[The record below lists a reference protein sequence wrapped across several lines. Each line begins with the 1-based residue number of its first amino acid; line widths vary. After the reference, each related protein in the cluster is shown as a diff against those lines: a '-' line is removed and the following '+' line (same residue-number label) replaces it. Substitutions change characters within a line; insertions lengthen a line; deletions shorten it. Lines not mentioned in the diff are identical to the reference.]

1 MKLTEAITFK
11 HLIREARK
19 NPEMNEK
26 VSINQR
32 VIDHLEKAGNV
43 PGTDV
48 SNSFV
53 SFTEIDK
60 LGINPNSRFK
70 TPYGIYSY
78 PSFYVVDEV
87 GERKSMSRLPYVGDA
102 KFANIFSVRGN
113 IIDLG
118 NVSSSD
124 LSDLYQRVTELY
136 IKYAGIQSRT
146 NEWKDAI
153 DFLETNVFD
162 VATTYA
168 KIKTNGG
175 VLWWVTKEMASR
187 MMALDSWNTSNSAVS
202 WNKVFIAM
210 GIAGCIDSQGESIIH
225 TNEPTQAVFFSSRAI
240 ADVQRH
246 YNSYSPVDVK
256 AGIAKGEDNIRRI
269 EKNKQ
274 KKQYYKDLIEKL
286 ENSTETEIS
295 EYMLSDIRETS
306 MIISEPMAQDM
317 LANSNSV
324 ELKKWA
330 VYASI
335 LYGRALQ
342 PANTRFIQ
350 ESIAPDLSEQD
361 VAFIANSMVNE
372 GRGNALHILVS
383 LKDNMNLN
391 LINDNAFE
399 EYSMMIMK
407 NGIQG
412 VLMDMLD
419 TEIFKK
425 NFGFVKR
432 LIENSLTGLPE
443 LSQLIEKSIE
453 KNTDLRSD
461 YEELYNLSVTYID
474 KRLEDEDIENFT
486 DYMEEVF
493 WAFNGLVDNQ
503 YIEQLERDLSTYYRS

>member
-1 MKLTEAITFK
+1 MKINEAITFNN
-11 HLIREARK
+11 LIREARK

-60 LGINPNSRFK
+60 LGINPNSRYK

-87 GERKSMSRLPYVGDA
+87 GERKSMSRLPYVGDS

-118 NVSSSD
+118 KVSSSD

-136 IKYAGIQSRT
+136 IRYSGIQNRT
-146 NEWKDAI
+146 SEWKDAI

-274 KKQYYKDLIEKL
+274 KKQYYEDLIERL
-286 ENSTETEIS
+286 EDSTEREIS
-295 EYMLSDIRETS
+295 DYMLSNIEDNS
-306 MIISEPMAQDM
+306 LLISDPIAKEV
-317 LANSNSV
+317 LADSSSSD
-324 ELKKWA
+324 LKKWA
-330 VYASI
+330 VYVSV
-335 LYGRALQ
+335 LYSRALQ
-342 PANTRFIQ
+342 PANARFIR
-350 ESIAPDLSEQD
+350 EKIAPDLSEQD
-361 VAFIANSMVNE
+361 IAFIANSMVNE
-372 GRGNALHILVS
+372 NKGNALHVIVGF
-383 LKDNMNLN
+383 KDNMNVD

-399 EYSMMIMK
+399 EYSMLVLK
-407 NGIQG
+407 NGMDGIA
-412 VLMDMLD
+412 MDMS
-419 TEIFKK
+419 TQEIYEK
-425 NFGFVKR
+425 NFDFVKKF
-432 LIENSLTGLPE
+432 IKNAIYGWPE
-443 LSQLIEKSIE
+443 LLELVYRSID
-453 KNTDLRSD
+453 NNADLRSD
-461 YEELYNLSVTYID
+461 YQELYELSVIYID
-474 KRLEDEDIENFT
+474 KRLEDE
-486 DYMEEVF
+486 EELGYQDLIKNVF
-493 WAFNGLVDNQ
+493 IAFNGFVNNQ
-503 YIEQLERDLSTYYRS
+503 YLERLKRDLNAKYGS